1 MRFFNWMLLWMLCGT
16 LVGCKSAAKENLM
29 IPDVPWGH
37 FKAVETPEMPKISP
51 ATTENAIRAGKIGQK
66 IVDANKAVGLRPSI
80 HTIGGEQVEVFH
92 RGLDQIFVTE
102 GLVRQASDPQLAA
115 IISLEMAKMI
125 AEREALEGPMTRNYS
140 TSAPQEVVMFSDR
153 GGNFGAPDGTHMAE
167 IAKYEKRRGGPKR
180 NIKLPDPNNLATLFL
195 KKSGYSGDA
204 LVSAQPLIQQSQ
216 QQSTFEK
223 QMRGANPVIPTDAR
237 VTAPANP

>member
-1 MRFFNWMLLWMLCGT
+1 
-16 LVGCKSAAKENLM
+16 M

-66 IVDANKAVGLRPSI
+66 IVDSNKAVGLRPSI
-80 HTIGGEQVEVFH
+80 HTIGGEQIEVFH

-115 IISLEMAKMI
+115 IISLEMAKMV

-140 TSAPQEVVMFSDR
+140 TNAPQEVVMFSDR

-195 KKSGYSGDA
+195 KKSGFSGDA
-204 LVSAQPLIQQSQ
+204 LVSAQPIIQQTQ

-237 VTAPANP
+237 ASAPPVPKS